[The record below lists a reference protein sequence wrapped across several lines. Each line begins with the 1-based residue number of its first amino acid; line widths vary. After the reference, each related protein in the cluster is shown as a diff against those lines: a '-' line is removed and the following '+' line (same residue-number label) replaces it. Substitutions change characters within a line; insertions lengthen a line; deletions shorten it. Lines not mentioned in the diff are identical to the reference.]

1 MHIEVGDTVLVEEG
15 WNENTL
21 RHTTKGEV
29 LEVLPAKRQIIIKPF
44 KNSLMDKIRYDVDS
58 VIQVWK
64 RSKTMKIQAQELVGM
79 AKELMAWTRND
90 FPRTFYLPKDAP
102 NLQQL
107 PDGKDLDMEFWSY
120 EDAKGN
126 MYGVGFAG
134 KANKPLWHYR
144 FRDKNQ
150 MEMQIKKTIDERRSH
165 VDRMQ
170 QRKQERSQFQHT
182 LKEGDILYSSWGYDQ
197 TNISYYQ
204 VVTIGEKSVKIREIA
219 SKAVDD
225 SHVMPIPNHFIGLA
239 MTKVVRQGNT
249 VSIASYANAYPWD
262 GRPNYETPA
271 NMGH

>member
-1 MHIEVGDTVLVEEG
+1 MK
-15 WNENTL
+15 TL
-21 RHTTKGEV
+21 DLKLKMNVTFFDNGSVSIDGIHYGESTTQARFLKSRAFDQEREKYVKFEDERRTG
-29 LEVLPAKRQIIIKPF
+29 
-44 KNSLMDKIRYDVDS
+44 
-58 VIQVWK
+58 
-64 RSKTMKIQAQELVGM
+64 MKVQAQELLGM
-79 AKELMAWTRND
+79 AKEVMAWTRND

-150 MEMQIKKTIDERRSH
+150 MEMQIKKTIDERRSRA
-165 VDRMQ
+165 DMMLK
-170 QRKQERSQFQHT
+170 RKQERSQFQHT

-197 TNISYYQ
+197 TNIDFYQ
-204 VVTIGEKSVKIREIA
+204 VTAVGEKSVKIRQIA
-219 SKAVDD
+219 SKTLSSDGSGSDKVVAV
-225 SHVMPIPNHFIGLA
+225 PNHFTGEP
-239 MTKVVRQGNT
+239 MTKIVRKGNV

-262 GRPNYETPA
+262 GNPKHETSA
-271 NMGH
+271 GWGH